1 MVRKCDFENFKSC
14 ASALSPY
21 RQPSAAGIRWF
32 CHAGHNFANVSDGH
46 KQPLRAHPVPF
57 LILLASFGQWLNLSV
72 MPLRMRECSRF
83 LLITLPLACR
93 KVDATIAIM
102 KTITALLAL
111 CTLTFAAI
119 AEPALTIYN
128 QNFAVVRDTV
138 PLDLKAGANPVVYSG
153 ATAQVEPDS
162 VILRDPAG
170 KHSLQI
176 LEQNY
181 RNDPVSQELL
191 LSLFEGKTIDFQ
203 NIRTKD
209 NTQITELIPGKIV
222 RSGFVPG
229 GGNTQPIIEV
239 NGKLQFSLPGE
250 PLFPDLGSDTI
261 LKPAFNWLL
270 QSDKA
275 GSFDAEVGYVTEGF
289 DWSASYNLVSPEK
302 GDLCDLVGWITMNN
316 NSGKAFENA
325 KIKLMAGDVNK
336 IQPPGGMGGAM
347 FSRRAM
353 PMAMLAMD
361 SAAPVSEKAFDEFH
375 LYSIARPTTLHDHET
390 KQVEFVHAEKMFAPT
405 IYVYDGTQGYQFYG
419 LNYDR
424 GYGQSDNKKIIVQR
438 EFKNAETNQLGIA
451 LPAGKLRFYRRDD
464 DGQLQFVGENTIDHT
479 PRNETVRI
487 TTGNSFDLVGERK
500 QTDFHVDTAEKW
512 MDETFEIKLRNRKK
526 TDAVEIRVVEHL
538 YRWSN
543 WSITAK
549 SDEFTKK
556 DSQTIEFRIPVKP
569 DEEKTVTYTVHYSW

>member
-1 MVRKCDFENFKSC
+1 
-14 ASALSPY
+14 
-21 RQPSAAGIRWF
+21 
-32 CHAGHNFANVSDGH
+32 
-46 KQPLRAHPVPF
+46 
-57 LILLASFGQWLNLSV
+57 
-72 MPLRMRECSRF
+72 
-83 LLITLPLACR
+83 
-93 KVDATIAIM
+93 M
-102 KTITALLAL
+102 K
-111 CTLTFAAI
+111 TLTFILACVALTAC

-138 PLDLKAGANPVVYSG
+138 PLDLKAGANAVIYSG

-191 LSLFEGKTIDFQ
+191 LSLNEGKTIDFEKF
-203 NIRTKD
+203 RMKD
-209 NTQITELIPGKIV
+209 NTEATDLIPGKIV

-229 GGNTQPIIEV
+229 GEAQAPIIEV
-239 NGKLQFSLPGE
+239 NGKLQFTLPGQ
-250 PLFPDLGSDTI
+250 PLFPDLGDDTV

-270 QSDKA
+270 QSDSPGK
-275 GSFDAEVGYVTEGF
+275 FDAEVGYVTGGF
-289 DWSASYNLVSPEK
+289 DWSASYNLVSPET
-302 GDLCDLVGWITMNN
+302 GDLVDLVGWITMNN
-316 NSGKAFENA
+316 NSGKTFENA

-336 IQPPGGMGGAM
+336 IQPIAPGYSRIRTMTALGGMMEDQEKA
-347 FSRRAM
+347 
-353 PMAMLAMD
+353 
-361 SAAPVSEKAFDEFH
+361 VTEKAFDEFH

-405 IYVYDGTQGYQFYG
+405 IYVYDGAAGFQFYG
-419 LNYDR
+419 LNYDQN
-424 GYGQSDNKKIIVQR
+424 YGQSGNKKILVQR
-438 EFKNAETNQLGIA
+438 EFVNAETNQLGIA

-479 PRNETVRI
+479 PRNETIRV

-500 QTDFHVDTAEKW
+500 QTNFRVDTGDKW
-512 MDETFEIKLRNRKK
+512 IDESFEIKLRNRKK
-526 TDAVEIRVVEHL
+526 DAPVEIRVVEHL

-543 WSITAK
+543 WNVTAK
-549 SDEFTKK
+549 SDDFVKK
-556 DSQTIEFRIPVKP
+556 DSQTIEFRVPVKP

>member
-1 MVRKCDFENFKSC
+1 
-14 ASALSPY
+14 
-21 RQPSAAGIRWF
+21 
-32 CHAGHNFANVSDGH
+32 
-46 KQPLRAHPVPF
+46 
-57 LILLASFGQWLNLSV
+57 
-72 MPLRMRECSRF
+72 
-83 LLITLPLACR
+83 
-93 KVDATIAIM
+93 M
-102 KTITALLAL
+102 KTLTPIFFLAAALTAVAQ
-111 CTLTFAAI
+111 
-119 AEPALTIYN
+119 PALTIYN

-138 PLDLKAGANPVVYSG
+138 PLDLKAGPNAVRYAD

-181 RNDPVSQELL
+181 RNDPVSEPLL

-203 NIRTKD
+203 NERMKD
-209 NTQITELIPGKIV
+209 NTMTREIIPGKIV

-229 GGNTQPIIEV
+229 GEAQAPIIEV
-239 NGKLQFSLPGE
+239 NGKLQFTLPGQ

-275 GSFDAEVGYVTEGF
+275 GAFDAEVGYVTGGF

-302 GDLCDLVGWITMNN
+302 GDLVDLVGWITMNN
-316 NSGKAFENA
+316 QSGKTFENA

-336 IQPPGGMGGAM
+336 IQPQNRVYAMGGAM
-347 FSRRAM
+347 RAM
-353 PMAMLAMD
+353 AMD
-361 SAAPVSEKAFDEFH
+361 GAEAPAVSEKAFDEFH
-375 LYSIARPTTLHDHET
+375 LYSIARPTTLHDRET

-405 IYVYDGTQGYQFYG
+405 IYVYDGAEGYRFYG
-419 LNYDR
+419 LNFDQ
-424 GYGQSDNKKIIVQR
+424 GYGQSDNKKILVQR
-438 EFKNAETNQLGIA
+438 EFVNAETNQLGIA

-479 PRNETVRI
+479 PRNEIVRV

-500 QTDFHVDTAEKW
+500 QTNFRVDTGDKW
-512 MDETFEIKLRNRKK
+512 IDETFEIKLRNRKK

-543 WSITAK
+543 WNITAK
-549 SDEFTKK
+549 SDDFVKK

-569 DEEKTVTYTVHYSW
+569 DEEKTITYSVHYSW

>member
-1 MVRKCDFENFKSC
+1 
-14 ASALSPY
+14 
-21 RQPSAAGIRWF
+21 
-32 CHAGHNFANVSDGH
+32 
-46 KQPLRAHPVPF
+46 
-57 LILLASFGQWLNLSV
+57 
-72 MPLRMRECSRF
+72 
-83 LLITLPLACR
+83 
-93 KVDATIAIM
+93 M
-102 KTITALLAL
+102 KTLVALLLVAVS
-111 CTLTFAAI
+111 AS

-138 PLDLKAGANPVVYSG
+138 PLDLKSGANAMIYSG

-191 LSLFEGKTIDFQ
+191 LSLFEGKTIDFE
-203 NIRTKD
+203 NVRTKD
-209 NTQITELIPGKIV
+209 STQITELIPGKIV

-270 QSDKA
+270 QSDKP
-275 GSFDAEVGYVTEGF
+275 GSFDAEVGYVTGGF

-302 GDLCDLVGWITMNN
+302 GDYCDLVGWITMNN
-316 NSGKAFENA
+316 NSGKTFDNA
-325 KIKLMAGDVNK
+325 KIKLLAGDVNK
-336 IQPPGGMGGAM
+336 IQPPHVTAIGGMRM
-347 FSRRAM
+347 FKAA
-353 PMAMLAMD
+353 MAMD
-361 SAAPVSEKAFDEFH
+361 AAEAPAVSEKAFDEFH

-390 KQVEFVHAEKMFAPT
+390 KQVEFVHAEKMYAPT
-405 IYVYDGTQGYQFYG
+405 IYVYDGATGYQFYG
-419 LNYDR
+419 LNYDQ

-451 LPAGKLRFYRRDD
+451 LPAGKLRFYRRDS

-479 PRNETVRI
+479 PRNETVRV

-500 QTDFHVDTAEKW
+500 QTNFRVDTSEKW
-512 MDETFEIKLRNRKK
+512 IDETFEIKLRNRKK
-526 TDAVEIRVVEHL
+526 TDAVEIRAVEHL

-549 SDEFTKK
+549 SDDFVKK